1 MDDAG
6 FAVLVLAGL
15 LLLVL
20 DGFAVLVLAGLL
32 LLVLDVFAV
41 LALAGLLLLVL
52 DGFAVLVLAGLL
64 LLLVL
69 AGFVVLELAGLL
81 LLLVLAGFAVLE
93 LAGLLLLV
101 LVFEGF
107 ELLLVVEGFEEEF
120 PEEADL
126 FPLDDVEGL
135 ELLELPDELLGL
147 ELLLEVVCSP
157 ALGTYE
163 VIDIEVILLLPLTVE
178 VILKCSVL
186 NLPSLYLMER
196 LPVKSMVLSRISFC
210 ARVTI
215 L

>member
-32 LLVLDVFAV
+32 LLVFDGFAV

-69 AGFVVLELAGLL
+69 AGFVVLALAGLL
-81 LLLVLAGFAVLE
+81 LLLVLDGFEVLA

-107 ELLLVVEGFEEEF
+107 ELLVVEGFEEEF

-196 LPVKSMVLSRISFC
+196 LPVKSMVLSRTSFC
-210 ARVTI
+210 SRVTI

>member
-20 DGFAVLVLAGLL
+20 DGFE
-32 LLVLDVFAV
+32 V
-41 LALAGLLLLVL
+41 LALAGLLLL
-52 DGFAVLVLAGLL
+52 A
-64 LLLVL
+64 
-69 AGFVVLELAGLL
+69 LE
-81 LLLVLAGFAVLE
+81 GFAVLE

-107 ELLLVVEGFEEEF
+107 ELLVVEGFEEEF

-126 FPLDDVEGL
+126 FPLDEVEGL

-210 ARVTI
+210 SRVTI

>member
-20 DGFAVLVLAGLL
+20 AGFAVLVL
-32 LLVLDVFAV
+32 V
-41 LALAGLLLLVL
+41 
-52 DGFAVLVLAGLL
+52 GLL

-69 AGFVVLELAGLL
+69 AGFVVLALAGLL
-81 LLLVLAGFAVLE
+81 LLLVFDGFAVLA

-107 ELLLVVEGFEEEF
+107 ELLVVEGFEEF

-126 FPLDDVEGL
+126 FPLDEVEGL
-135 ELLELPDELLGL
+135 ELLELPDEMLGL

-196 LPVKSMVLSRISFC
+196 LPVKSMVLSRTSFC
-210 ARVTI
+210 SRVTI